1 MWRRWG
7 TPQNFLLAFID
18 NFEKPKKSEFWKNE
32 KKKKM
37 LEISSFYTCV
47 LKAIIIWGIIPEV
60 ENTELDRISLSFW
73 AIFCLFTPPAPS
85 NNPENQNFEKMEK
98 ASEDVTILNL
108 CNKKHDMECDM
119 QFLVIL
125 GYFLLFYPAV
135 DLEN

>member
-1 MWRRWG
+1 
-7 TPQNFLLAFID
+7 
-18 NFEKPKKSEFWKNE
+18 
-32 KKKKM
+32 
-37 LEISSFYTCV
+37 
-47 LKAIIIWGIIPEV
+47 
-60 ENTELDRISLSFW
+60 
-73 AIFCLFTPPAPS
+73 
-85 NNPENQNFEKMEK
+85 MEK